1 MASSP
6 LLFYL
11 LPIEAIIATSPHAL
25 APIIQQC
32 NLSIHLSSHSLLR
45 TLNRLLIPDCEHV
58 NRSRRIRFVRE
69 SSWSHRV
76 LGWVQKLLS
85 RCLTALFGYP
95 PVRQA

>member
-1 MASSP
+1 MASSR

-11 LPIEAIIATSPHAL
+11 LLCEAIIATSPHAL

-32 NLSIHLSSHSLLR
+32 NLSIHLSSHSILR
-45 TLNRLLIPDCEHV
+45 TLHRLLIPGCEHV
-58 NRSRRIRFVRE
+58 NLSRRIRSVSE

-76 LGWVQKLLS
+76 LSWVQKLLR
-85 RCLTALFGYP
+85 RCLTALFCYP